1 MIKRSTLALAIAIAA
16 PLALA
21 TAEQAA
27 AAPALSS
34 SSALKSSSASV
45 VTDVQY
51 VYDFGPYGYRPVYK
65 YRGYT
70 YWYPVL
76 PYPESPIG
84 TGEGTFVAALRF
96 APPLTKV
103 LAASHN
109 ARRKRPLPAA
119 LLAFVLLCSGSSMAG
134 F

>member
-1 MIKRSTLALAIAIAA
+1 MIKCSTLAMAIAIAA

-21 TAEQAA
+21 TAEQAP
-27 AAPALSS
+27 AAPALFS
-34 SSALKSSSASV
+34 SSALKASSASV

-76 PYPESPIG
+76 PYPEY
-84 TGEGTFVAALRF
+84 
-96 APPLTKV
+96 
-103 LAASHN
+103 HYWYW
-109 ARRKRPLPAA
+109 
-119 LLAFVLLCSGSSMAG
+119 
-134 F
+134 

>member
-1 MIKRSTLALAIAIAA
+1 MIKRSTLAMAIAIAA

-51 VYDFGPYGYRPVYK
+51 VYDFGSYGYRPVYK
-65 YRGYT
+65 GI
-70 YWYPVL
+70 V
-76 PYPESPIG
+76 PIDVEIG
-84 TGEGTFVAALRF
+84 G
-96 APPLTKV
+96 
-103 LAASHN
+103 
-109 ARRKRPLPAA
+109 AA
-119 LLAFVLLCSGSSMAG
+119 LLALSR
-134 F
+134 

>member
-1 MIKRSTLALAIAIAA
+1 MIKRSTLVTAIALAA

-27 AAPALSS
+27 AAPALPSS
-34 SSALKSSSASV
+34 NALKASSTSV

-51 VYDFGPYGYRPVYK
+51 IYDFGTYEYRPVYK

-76 PYPESPIG
+76 PRPEYYYWYW
-84 TGEGTFVAALRF
+84 
-96 APPLTKV
+96 
-103 LAASHN
+103 
-109 ARRKRPLPAA
+109 
-119 LLAFVLLCSGSSMAG
+119 
-134 F
+134 

>member
-21 TAEQAA
+21 TAEQAP

-34 SSALKSSSASV
+34 SSALKASSASV

-65 YRGYT
+65 
-70 YWYPVL
+70 
-76 PYPESPIG
+76 PE
-84 TGEGTFVAALRF
+84 
-96 APPLTKV
+96 V
-103 LAASHN
+103 LATTNN
-109 ARRKRPLPAA
+109 ARRNG
-119 LLAFVLLCSGSSMAG
+119 AFPTASQA
-134 F
+134 FA